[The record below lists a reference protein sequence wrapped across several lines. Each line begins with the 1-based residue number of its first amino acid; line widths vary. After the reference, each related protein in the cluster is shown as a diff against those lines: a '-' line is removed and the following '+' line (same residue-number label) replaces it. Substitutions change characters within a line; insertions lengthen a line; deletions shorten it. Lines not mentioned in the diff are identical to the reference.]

1 MARRRGRLEATEGG
15 GLEVYRNEEVIQ
27 GRGHRWEE
35 ILQLKPDVVITRE
48 IGRPAYHAF
57 RAKGVKIL
65 LAEGATAREALE
77 KWRRGKLREFLQ
89 SLYTSLDT
97 ATTEPIDASADG
109 ALCTCIEHPCR
120 GYIRADL
127 FSRCSSQATCLTP
140 AAFGETWLTSA
151 EPPSGRR

>member
-1 MARRRGRLEATEGG
+1 MRVLIPVDEARGLDSPISDEFSEAPFFLVVTEGG

-57 RAKGVKIL
+57 KAKGIKIL

-77 KWRRGKLREFLQ
+77 KWRRGELREFPPELVH
-89 SLYTSLDT
+89 
-97 ATTEPIDASADG
+97 EPRHG
-109 ALCTCIEHPCR
+109 HH
-120 GYIRADL
+120 RAH
-127 FSRCSSQATCLTP
+127 
-140 AAFGETWLTSA
+140 
-151 EPPSGRR
+151 